1 MGREWPG
8 EEPEEGG
15 VVRLQVSTDVRKF
28 VALECEENCRK
39 IVTRQIGAELAG
51 EMEGNR
57 NNPGEKREAAQG
69 AGWWARHM
77 QRVRLCQAA

>member
-1 MGREWPG
+1 MA
-8 EEPEEGG
+8 
-15 VVRLQVSTDVRKF
+15 TDVRRF

-69 AGWWARHM
+69 AGWWARQLAEGKAVSSCVEPLGSELALWKGHG
-77 QRVRLCQAA
+77 AA